1 MEKKVFWTKDK
12 IMRLSCVAVGELFC
26 LATMVY
32 RCIDY
37 RGISQVL
44 ICLLSAL
51 CLIVPEMVERLLK
64 IQIPTPIYLFALVY
78 SLGPTLGHAYT
89 FYAIIPW
96 WDTLLHAT
104 GGVVFALFGAYLP
117 CLFQKD
123 GKCNLL
129 ICALFGL
136 FFSVTVSVVWE
147 FIEYFCDCFFV
158 MDMQQDTVISG
169 FNSYVL
175 GSLDERIV
183 GQSGTITETI
193 IHGSNGTFAV
203 QGYIDTGSLDTMEDM
218 IFETF
223 GAVVYTVVFLLDRGK
238 HVGLAMPKKAE

>member
-12 IMRLSCVAVGELFC
+12 IVRLSCVAIGELFC
-26 LATMVY
+26 LATIIY
-32 RCIDY
+32 RCMDY

-51 CLIVPEMVERLLK
+51 CLIAPEIVQRFLK
-64 IQIPTPIYLFALVY
+64 IQIPTLIYLFVLVY
-78 SLGPTLGHAYT
+78 ALGPMLGHAYT

-104 GGVVFALFGAYLP
+104 GGVVFALLGAYLP
-117 CLFQKD
+117 CLFQRD

-193 IHGSNGTFAV
+193 IHGSNGTFVV
-203 QGYIDTGSLDTMEDM
+203 QGYIDTGILDTMEDM
-218 IFETF
+218 IFETL